1 MQTVT
6 RYPRTIDAPR
16 VLTRKALARGLNRY
30 RLPSY
35 AWMHDLLQEY
45 RSRVNI
51 IELWKTVFGSV
62 PADLDVHD
70 VLGMQVQFANRV
82 DRELF
87 PVDLTYLDDCL
98 NSGEEDP
105 LDCGL
110 IPETYGLPWEM
121 CDLEELPAGSIPV
134 LAVLALPEILERT
147 GYAVEGEL
155 DGLNMDLLE
164 WWQEAVEEGDLD
176 DIPTWNL
183 SRDMDGVRR
192 FREALALLR
201 PPLNA
206 LATVLDTVARDSG
219 NPFLDTPGSFYRAE
233 YDEFW
238 NEEWC
243 WCASCVKELTRLYE
257 PVRERVEQMRAYYD
271 WYCPYYEV
279 VPHRRRLVVRTL
291 ARLVEGEW
299 EIRDGELVF
308 TNGGSND

>member
-70 VLGMQVQFANRV
+70 VYEMQVQFAGRCHHE
-82 DRELF
+82 RF
-87 PVDLTYLDDCL
+87 PVDLNYLDDCV

-110 IPETYGLPWEM
+110 IPETYGLAWEM
-121 CDLEELPAGSIPV
+121 CDLEEISPGAIPIM
-134 LAVLALPEILERT
+134 AVLALPEILERT

-257 PVRERVEQMRAYYD
+257 PVRERVEQMRAYYN
-271 WYCPYYEV
+271 WYCPYYDV

>member
-1 MQTVT
+1 MQAIA
-6 RYPRTIDAPR
+6 RYPHTIDASR
-16 VLTRKALARGLNRY
+16 ILTREVVVRALNRY
-30 RLPSY
+30 RIPSY
-35 AWMHDLLQEY
+35 AWMYDLVREY
-45 RSRVNI
+45 RSRVTI
-51 IELWKTVFGSV
+51 LEMWRIAFGAA

-70 VLGMQVQFANRV
+70 VLGMQVQFASRI

-87 PVDLTYLDDCL
+87 PVDLWYLDDCL

-105 LDCGL
+105 FDCGL
-110 IPETYGLPWEM
+110 IPETYGLAWEM
-121 CDLEELPAGSIPV
+121 CDLEEISPGAIPIM
-134 LAVLALPEILERT
+134 AVLALPEILEKT
-147 GYAVEGEL
+147 GYTVEGEL

-219 NPFLDTPGSFYRAE
+219 NPFLDTPGSFYRVE
-233 YDEFW
+233 YDDFW

-257 PVRERVEQMRAYYD
+257 PVRERVEQMRAYYN
-271 WYCPYYEV
+271 WYCPYYDV